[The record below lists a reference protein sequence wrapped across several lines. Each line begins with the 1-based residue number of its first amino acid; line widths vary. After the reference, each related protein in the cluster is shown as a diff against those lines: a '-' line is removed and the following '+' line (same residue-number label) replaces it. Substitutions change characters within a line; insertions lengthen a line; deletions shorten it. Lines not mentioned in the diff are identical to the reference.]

1 MIITTGCDCKNLC
14 NWRMNNEKKKTSTNK
29 LPKEVNVLGTKYK
42 ILYHNE
48 KVNPK
53 MANSDG
59 YVERF
64 SKEIHINNELFDEE
78 YRKDPNISDKLENHV
93 FEVFRHEII
102 HAFVYESGLWE
113 NCDWATSEEMT
124 DWFAKQFPKIQKVF
138 KQLGVEE

>member
-1 MIITTGCDCKNLC
+1 M
-14 NWRMNNEKKKTSTNK
+14 RKKTSTNK
-29 LPKEVNVLGTKYK
+29 LPKEVNILGTKYK

-53 MANSDG
+53 MTNSDG

-78 YRKDPNISDKLENHV
+78 YRKDPNISDKLEKHV
-93 FEVFRHEII
+93 LEVFRHEII

-113 NCDWATSEEMT
+113 NCDWATNEEMT